1 MTDAAFT
8 DCRMDDV
15 NLRLATLTRTEFVGC
30 DLRGGDLYRAV
41 APGTR
46 FERCDLTGLQVSQAE
61 LEGARLHGST
71 LGGIQGAGGLRGVV
85 VSSDQI
91 VPLAHALL
99 DAMGV
104 TIDDD

>member
-1 MTDAAFT
+1 MSYPTLNFGLGETLD
-8 DCRMDDV
+8 M
-15 NLRLATLTRTEFVGC
+15 LRDSVRQF
-30 DLRGGDLYRAV
+30 
-41 APGTR
+41 
-46 FERCDLTGLQVSQAE
+46 SQAE